1 MIDAEIVIEI
11 ATDADVSGWEKV
23 LPFFEDELQALIL
36 DNTISDLMI
45 NGTKGV
51 YADRGGVIEH
61 IALTNTYSVERL
73 EAAIQRVARMLGQD
87 LTAQN
92 PILNTRMPDGSR
104 VAVVGAPSSIGGP
117 TLTIRKFNQWFTT
130 EQLIEKGSLPA
141 VVRDKIVSLLLEK
154 KNGIIA
160 GGTGSGKTT
169 LMKAILDHVPFTDRL
184 IVIEQVAE
192 LKVKQPNTVRWEVV
206 DAIPGQAGVTPSA
219 LLAAALRHRPDRII
233 FGEIRDEC
241 ANDLLQAMNTGHG
254 GTLTTLHAKSAWDAL
269 SRLSNLALSARPN
282 INHSFIRSETADAID
297 FVLYCERDPSGKRRV
312 REFIGCKGYD
322 FAQQAF
328 ITEDFYRAENNTAAA
343 H

>member
-1 MIDAEIVIEI
+1 MSVE
-11 ATDADVSGWEKV
+11 SGWEKV
-23 LPFFEDELQALIL
+23 LPFFEQDLQSLIL
-36 DNTISDLMI
+36 DPTISDLMV
-45 NGTKGV
+45 NGTTGV
-51 YADRGGVIEH
+51 YADRDGVVEH
-61 IALTNTYSVERL
+61 IPLQNAYSVERL

-87 LTAQN
+87 LTHQN

-104 VAVVGAPSSIGGP
+104 VAVVGAPSAIGGP
-117 TLTIRKFNQWFTT
+117 TLTIRKFNRWYTT
-130 EQLIEKGSLPA
+130 DELIESGSMPRD
-141 VVRDKIVSLLLEK
+141 VRDQVVAFLMMK

-169 LMKAILDHVPFTDRL
+169 LMKAILDHVPATDRL

-192 LKVKQPNTVRWEVV
+192 LRVLQPNAVRWEAV
-206 DAIPGQAGVTPSA
+206 DAISGQVAVLPSA

-282 INHSFIRSETADAID
+282 INHSFIRSETAEAID
-297 FVLYCERDPSGKRRV
+297 FVLYCERSPAGKRRI
-312 REFIGCKGYD
+312 REFIRVTGYD
-322 FAQQAF
+322 STTQAF
-328 ITEDFYRAENNTAAA
+328 LTEELYRADDAEAL

>member
-1 MIDAEIVIEI
+1 MSDSATVT
-11 ATDADVSGWEKV
+11 ATDETGWEKV

-36 DNTISDLMI
+36 DKTISDLMV
-45 NGTKGV
+45 NGTRGV
-51 YADRGGVIEH
+51 YADRGGVVEH
-61 IALTNTYSVERL
+61 IPLTNTYSVERL
-73 EAAIQRVARMLGQD
+73 EAAIQRVARMIGQD
-87 LTAQN
+87 LTQQN

-104 VAVVGAPSSIGGP
+104 VAVVGSPSSIGGP

-130 EQLIEKGSLPA
+130 DQLIEKGSLPA
-141 VVRDKIVSLLLEK
+141 AVRDKIVSLLLAK

-169 LMKAILDHVPFTDRL
+169 LMKAILDHVPLTDRL

-192 LKVKQPNTVRWEVV
+192 LQVKQPNAVRWEVV
-206 DAIPGQAGVTPSA
+206 DPIPGQSRVSPSA

-297 FVLYCERDPSGKRRV
+297 FVLYCERDSTGRRRV
-312 REFIGCKGYD
+312 REFIGVNGYD
-322 FAQQAF
+322 FPTQTF
-328 ITEDFYRAENNTAAA
+328 LTEDYYRAETNPAAA